1 MGERYPGAR
10 QFGRDAER
18 LRPEPGQDDPRVELL
33 SPEHPQTC
41 IYPGCERTVVGP
53 HTLGGPP
60 SAFCDLEEHNAL
72 SAHQERL
79 ARAADNSDDEEVDRG
94 R

>member
-1 MGERYPGAR
+1 VT
-10 QFGRDAER
+10 
-18 LRPEPGQDDPRVELL
+18 PEFPN
-33 SPEHPQTC
+33 TC
-41 IYPGCERTVVGP
+41 IYPGCERPVVGP

-72 SAHQERL
+72 SAHQERQQQ
-79 ARAADNSDDEEVDRG
+79 ARAVENSDHEEADRG

>member
-1 MGERYPGAR
+1 VTPV
-10 QFGRDAER
+10 F
-18 LRPEPGQDDPRVELL
+18 PN
-33 SPEHPQTC
+33 SC
-41 IYPGCERTVVGP
+41 IYPGCDRPVVGP

-72 SAHQERL
+72 SAHQERQRL
-79 ARAADNSDDEEVDRG
+79 ARGAENSDHEEVDRG